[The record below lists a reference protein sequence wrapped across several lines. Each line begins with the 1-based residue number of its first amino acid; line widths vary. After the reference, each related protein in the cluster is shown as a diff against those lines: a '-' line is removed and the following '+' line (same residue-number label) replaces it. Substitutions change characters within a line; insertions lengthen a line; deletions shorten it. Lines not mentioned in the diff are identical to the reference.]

1 MTSPCDDEV
10 RANAVDGPE
19 RVGTVVSRSDPA
31 PIPAGFGIVPA
42 AGTMVRT
49 GSREVVGGDPPGVL
63 HLTSAEAEALEE
75 LWDGEVETVEQGLVA
90 RRLIEAGCAH
100 PRPPAP
106 SMRFR
111 TAVVVPVFGRV
122 GDLDRLLQVLG
133 DPGNAGT
140 VDEVIVVDDVSP
152 DPVAVA
158 ETAARHG
165 ATLVVRSE
173 NGGPAASRNS
183 GFAACAGK
191 VDFVAFVDTDCVPE
205 PGWLPPLLAHF
216 GDPEVGAVAPR
227 ILPVA
232 TGDADPLLAA
242 YSLSRFP
249 MDMGETE
256 ALVRAGTRIGVLPT
270 CTMVVRCSAL
280 EGAPFDAG
288 LRCGE
293 DVDAVWRLVDAGWSV
308 RYAPDVRV
316 SHSEP
321 VSWRTYMA
329 RRFHY
334 GRASGPL
341 AVRHPDRISAVMLRP
356 GPAAAALALPVLS
369 PTAAGVVLGSSA
381 LGLPDRLRRE
391 GVPESAVSAL
401 TAEPVGTAM
410 IGMGRA
416 LIRLGFPF
424 LPLVLVKRAGRG
436 RRLAV
441 LGALAIAPAL
451 RDWLSLR
458 PPVDPVRWTLVG
470 LADDVIHGAGMW
482 SGAIRERTVTPL
494 LPRLSGQR
502 SGDGVL
508 ARSKR
513 SRK

>member
-1 MTSPCDDEV
+1 M
-10 RANAVDGPE
+10 
-19 RVGTVVSRSDPA
+19 
-31 PIPAGFGIVPA
+31 GFGIVPA
-42 AGTMVRT
+42 DGTVVRP
-49 GSREVVGGDPPGVL
+49 GGRAVVGGDPPGVL
-63 HLTSAEAEALEE
+63 HLSSDEAEALAG
-75 LWDGEVETVEQGLVA
+75 LWERRVETVEQGLVA
-90 RRLIEAGCAH
+90 RRLINAGCAH

-106 SMRFR
+106 PERSR
-111 TAVVVPVFGRV
+111 TAVVIPVFGRV
-122 GDLDRLLQVLG
+122 DDLDRLLRALG
-133 DPGNAGT
+133 DPGNVGT
-140 VDEVIVVDDVSP
+140 IDEVVVVDDVSP
-152 DPVAVA
+152 DPEAVA
-158 ETAARHG
+158 AIAARHG

-191 VDFVAFVDTDCVPE
+191 VDFVAFVDTDCVPG

-216 GDPEVGAVAPR
+216 ADPEVGAVAPR

-232 TGDADPLLAA
+232 TGDPLLAA
-242 YSLSRFP
+242 YSVSRFP

-256 ALVRAGTRIGVLPT
+256 ALVRTGTRIGVLPT
-270 CTMVVRCSAL
+270 CTMVVRCSAVD
-280 EGAPFDAG
+280 GVPFDGG

-316 SHSEP
+316 SHTEP
-321 VSWRTYMA
+321 VSWRTYMS

-356 GPAAAALALPVLS
+356 GPTAAALALTALS
-369 PTAAGVVLGSSA
+369 PVAAGAVLGA
-381 LGLPDRLRRE
+381 AVLGLSDRLRRE
-391 GVPESAVSAL
+391 GVPESVAEVV
-401 TAEPVGTAM
+401 TAKPVGAAM

-416 LIRLGFPF
+416 LIRLGFPV
-424 LPLVLVKRAGRG
+424 LPLVLVRRAGRG
-436 RRLAV
+436 RRIAV
-441 LGALAIAPAL
+441 LGALAVAPAL
-451 RDWLSLR
+451 RDWLALR

-470 LADDVIHGAGMW
+470 LADDLIHGAGMW
-482 SGAIRERTVTPL
+482 SGAIRERTAAPL

-508 ARSKR
+508 IRSGR